1 MDRRQNQ
8 TESAAENT
16 YLGEAKISR
25 LLVKFSVPCI
35 LSLVI
40 SALYNIVD
48 QIFVGNSELGY
59 LGNAATGIVFPIT
72 IIALAFAWCFG
83 DGSAAYLSI
92 CQGQKN
98 NESAHKCVGTGIVV
112 TFAVSI
118 LLIVVCGFCKRPVL
132 RLFGASDNTLGMAEE
147 YFTIILAFLP
157 VYMVSNMMNAVI
169 RADGSPVF
177 SMASMAGGALVNIVL
192 DPVFIFGCK
201 WGIAGAAWATVI
213 GQSVSFV
220 VCVFYFFRTKTFRL
234 CRRSFAPDFKVF
246 KNAVKLGVSTFIT
259 QMSIVVISLV
269 CNIMLSKFGARSEYG
284 EDIPIA
290 VISIETKVFTIV
302 INVVVGI
309 VLGGQPIFGYN
320 YGAKNYKRVW
330 ETYRAVLIAT
340 LAVGIVSTL
349 IFELCPQVVIGIF
362 GGTED
367 ALYSEFAKLTFRIFL
382 SLVTLT
388 CFIKMTSIFFQA
400 VGQPVK
406 ATISSL
412 VRDIVCFVPLVVLL
426 PNLLGDIKGI
436 LYAAPAAD
444 LIAGCVALALT
455 AVCFKGLKK
464 KFLPQSAPDIEPR
477 RPQEK
482 AD

>member
-1 MDRRQNQ
+1 MQSEQ
-8 TESAAENT
+8 EEMIGKTKENV
-16 YLGEAKISR
+16 YLGQERIGK
-25 LLVKFSVPCI
+25 LLLKFSVPCI

-59 LGNAATGIVFPIT
+59 LGNAATGIVFPVT
-72 IIALAFAWCFG
+72 IVALAFAWCFG
-83 DGSAAYLSI
+83 DGTAAYLSI
-92 CQGQKN
+92 CQGSKN
-98 NESAHKCVGTGIVV
+98 NENAHKCVGTGILV
-112 TFAVSI
+112 TFVVSI
-118 LLIVVCGFCKRPVL
+118 LLVVLFGILNEPVL
-132 RLFGASDNTLGMAEE
+132 RLFGASDNTIGMAKE
-147 YFTIILAFLP
+147 YFTIILGFLP

-177 SMASMAGGALVNIVL
+177 SMISMAGGALVNIVL
-192 DPVFIFGCK
+192 DPVFIFACK

-213 GQSVSFV
+213 GQTVSFI
-220 VCVFYFFRTKTFRL
+220 VCVVYFFRTKTFRL
-234 CRRSFAPDFKVF
+234 CLKSFIPDFRVF
-246 KNAVKLGVSTFIT
+246 SNAVKLGVSTFIT
-259 QMSIVVISLV
+259 QMSIVIISLV
-269 CNIMLSKFGARSEYG
+269 CNIMLSKFGAMSEYG
-284 EDIPIA
+284 ADIPIA

-302 INVVVGI
+302 INIVVGI

-320 YGAKNYKRVW
+320 YGAKDYKRVK

-340 LAVGIVSTL
+340 LAVGLFSTL
-349 IFELCPQVVIGIF
+349 IFEVCPQVVIGIF

-367 ALYSEFAKLTFRIFL
+367 ALYNEFAKMTFRIFL

-406 ATISSL
+406 AAIASL

-426 PNLLGDIKGI
+426 PNLSGDIRGI

-444 LIAGCVALALT
+444 LIAGVVSLCLT
-455 AVCFKGLKK
+455 IACFSSMKK
-464 KFLPQSAPDIEPR
+464 RFSVPAFGIVSPA
-477 RPQEK
+477 
-482 AD
+482 